1 MTSIRQRLL
10 AGLVVGLSLVLGI
23 AGYATYRQARA
34 EVNALFDYQ
43 LQQAAL
49 ALRRQ
54 NLLALAIGGEVGEGE
69 GDLLVQIWDRGGGL
83 LYVSRQDWELPFA
96 TQPGFADLLWRD
108 QRWRL
113 FALYAGDR
121 IVQVAQPARLRLRMS
136 ADIAL
141 RNLAPFLLLLPGMAL
156 VIWFGV
162 GAGLRPLHRMAAD
175 LQQRRPGALEP
186 MATERMPAE
195 ITPLVHALNDLLA
208 RLAHTLDA
216 QRQFVADAAHEL
228 RTPLTAV
235 RLQAEIAQRATDEVE
250 RAGTLGELRAG
261 LLRASHLVEQLLAM
275 ARLDAAP
282 ATGPVETVDLLDVAK
297 RVVAE
302 FAPIADD
309 RRLDL
314 GLLPSSSAT
323 VAGDPG
329 ELRTLLGNLVDNAL
343 RYTPAGGQV
352 DVQVQPAEN
361 EAVLTV
367 SDTGPGIPATEQAR
381 VFDRFYRGAD
391 AIAPGSGLGLAI
403 VQRIADRH
411 RASIRLEDA
420 EPGRGLRVIV
430 RLPQVRAVA
439 KILPCR
445 SDAADR
451 ERSKLPLEAR

>member
-10 AGLVVGLSLVLGI
+10 VGLLVGLSLVLGI

-34 EVNALFDYQ
+34 EIDALFDYQ

-54 NLLALAIGGEVGEGE
+54 NLLALAISGEAGEGE
-69 GDLLVQIWDRGGGL
+69 GELLVQIWDRGGGL
-83 LYVSRQDWELPFA
+83 LYVSRKDWELPFV
-96 TQPGFADLLWRD
+96 TEPGFADLLWHD

-162 GAGLRPLHRMAAD
+162 GAGLQPLHRLAVD
-175 LQQRRPGALEP
+175 LRQRRPGALESV
-186 MATERMPAE
+186 AVERLPPE

-235 RLQAEIAQRATDEVE
+235 RLQAEMAQRAADDAE
-250 RAGTLGELRAG
+250 RAGALDELRAG
-261 LLRASHLVEQLLAM
+261 LLRASHLVEQLLVM

-282 ATGPVETVDLLDVAK
+282 PTGSVEPVNLLDLAK
-297 RVVAE
+297 QVIAE

-309 RRLDL
+309 RQLDL
-314 GLLPSSSAT
+314 GLLPSAAAT

-329 ELRTLLGNLVDNAL
+329 EWRTLLGNLVENAL
-343 RYTPAGGQV
+343 RYTPTGGRV
-352 DVQVQPAEN
+352 DVQVQQAGN

-367 SDTGPGIPATEQAR
+367 SDTGPGIPATERAR
-381 VFDRFYRGAD
+381 VFDRFYRGASVTV
-391 AIAPGSGLGLAI
+391 PGSGLGLAI

-430 RLPQVRAVA
+430 RWAG
-439 KILPCR
+439 
-445 SDAADR
+445 
-451 ERSKLPLEAR
+451 

>member
-10 AGLVVGLSLVLGI
+10 LGLLVGLSLVLGI
-23 AGYATYRQARA
+23 AGYATYRQART

-54 NLLALAIGGEVGEGE
+54 NLLALAIRGEAGEGE

-83 LYVSRQDWELPFA
+83 LYVSRPDWELPFA

-113 FALYAGDR
+113 FALYVGDR
-121 IVQVAQPARLRLRMS
+121 IVQVAQPARVRLRMS

-162 GAGLRPLHRMAAD
+162 GAGLRPLHRVAAD
-175 LQQRRPGALEP
+175 IQQRQPGALEP
-186 MATERMPAE
+186 VATKRLPAE

-208 RLAHTLDA
+208 RLAQTLDA
-216 QRQFVADAAHEL
+216 QRQFIADAAHEL

-235 RLQAEIAQRATDEVE
+235 RLQAEMAQRATDPAE
-250 RAGTLGELRAG
+250 RAGMLGELRAG
-261 LLRASHLVEQLLAM
+261 LVRASHLVEQLLAM

-282 ATGPVETVDLLDVAK
+282 ATGSVEPVDLLELAQ

-309 RRLDL
+309 RNLDL
-314 GLLPSSSAT
+314 GLLPSTAVT
-323 VAGDPG
+323 VVGDPG

-352 DVQVQPAEN
+352 DVQVQRIGE

-367 SDTGPGIPATEQAR
+367 SDTGPGIPATERVR
-381 VFDRFYRGAD
+381 VFDRFYRGVDVAT
-391 AIAPGSGLGLAI
+391 PGSGLGLAI
-403 VQRIADRH
+403 VRRVADRSQ
-411 RASIRLEDA
+411 ATVRLEDA
-420 EPGRGLRVIV
+420 EPGPGLRVIV
-430 RLPQVRAVA
+430 RWPVAAV
-439 KILPCR
+439 
-445 SDAADR
+445 
-451 ERSKLPLEAR
+451 

>member
-10 AGLVVGLSLVLGI
+10 LGLLVGLSVVRGI

-34 EVNALFDYQ
+34 EIDALFDYQ

-54 NLLALAIGGEVGEGE
+54 NLLALAIGGEAGEGE

-113 FALYAGDR
+113 FALYAGNR
-121 IVQVAQPARLRLRMS
+121 IVQVAQPARVRLRMS

-162 GAGLRPLHRMAAD
+162 GAGLRPLHRVATEI
-175 LQQRRPGALEP
+175 QQRRPGALEP
-186 MATERMPAE
+186 VATERLPAE
-195 ITPLVHALNDLLA
+195 ITPLVQALNDLLA
-208 RLAHTLDA
+208 RLARTLDA

-235 RLQAEIAQRATDEVE
+235 RLQAEMAQRATDPVE
-250 RAGTLGELRAG
+250 RAETLDELRAG

-282 ATGPVETVDLLDVAK
+282 ITGSVEPVDLLELAK

-302 FAPIADD
+302 FAPMADD
-309 RRLDL
+309 RHLDL
-314 GLLPSSSAT
+314 GLLPSDAII

-329 ELRTLLGNLVDNAL
+329 ELRALLGNLVENAL
-343 RYTPAGGQV
+343 RYTPAGGRV
-352 DVQVQPAEN
+352 DVQTQRTADK
-361 EAVLTV
+361 AVLTV
-367 SDTGPGIPATEQAR
+367 SDTGPGIPVAERPR

-391 AIAPGSGLGLAI
+391 AHAPGSGLGLAI
-403 VQRIADRH
+403 VQRIAGRS
-411 RASIRLEDA
+411 RASLRLEDA
-420 EPGRGLRVIV
+420 EPDRGLRVIV
-430 RLPQVRAVA
+430 RWPV
-439 KILPCR
+439 I
-445 SDAADR
+445 
-451 ERSKLPLEAR
+451 AR

>member
-10 AGLVVGLSLVLGI
+10 LGLLVGLGLVLGI
-23 AGYATYRQARA
+23 AGYATYRQVRA
-34 EVNALFDYQ
+34 EVNTLFDYQ

-54 NLLALAIGGEVGEGE
+54 NLLALAMSGEASAGE

-96 TQPGFADLLWRD
+96 TQPGFADLLWRG

-121 IVQVAQPARLRLRMS
+121 IVQVAQPAQLRLRMS

-141 RNLAPFLLLLPGMAL
+141 RNLAPFLLLLPGMGL

-162 GAGLRPLHRMAAD
+162 GAGLRPLHRVAAD
-175 LQQRRPGALEP
+175 IQQRRPGALEP
-186 MATERMPAE
+186 VTAERLPAE

-208 RLAHTLDA
+208 RLTHTLDA
-216 QRQFVADAAHEL
+216 QRQFIADAAHEL

-235 RLQAEIAQRATDEVE
+235 RLQAEMAQRADDGAE
-250 RAGTLGELRAG
+250 RAETLAELRAG

-275 ARLDAAP
+275 ARLDAAST
-282 ATGPVETVDLLDVAK
+282 TGSVERVDLLDLAK

-309 RRLDL
+309 RHLDL
-314 GLLPSSSAT
+314 GLLPSDAAT

-329 ELRTLLGNLVDNAL
+329 ELRALLGNLVDNAL
-343 RYTPAGGQV
+343 RYTPAGGRV
-352 DVQVQPAEN
+352 DVQIQPVGT

-367 SDTGPGIPATEQAR
+367 SDTGPGIPAAERER
-381 VFDRFYRGAD
+381 VFDRFYRGAN
-391 AIAPGSGLGLAI
+391 AATPGSGLGLAI

-411 RASIRLEDA
+411 QASIRLEGV
-420 EPGRGLRVIV
+420 EPGGGLRVIV
-430 RLPQVRAVA
+430 RWP
-439 KILPCR
+439 
-445 SDAADR
+445 SAAG
-451 ERSKLPLEAR
+451 

>member
-10 AGLVVGLSLVLGI
+10 LGLLVGLSLVLGI

-34 EVNALFDYQ
+34 EVNTLFDYQ

-54 NLLALAIGGEVGEGE
+54 NLLALAMSGETGEGE
-69 GDLLVQIWDRGGGL
+69 GELLVQIWDRGGGL
-83 LYVSRQDWELPFA
+83 LYVSRKDWELPFA
-96 TQPGFADLLWRD
+96 TQPGFADLFWRD

-113 FALYAGDR
+113 FALHVGDR

-162 GAGLRPLHRMAAD
+162 GAGLRPLHRVAAD
-175 LQQRRPGALEP
+175 IQQRRPDALEP
-186 MATERMPAE
+186 VAAERLPAE

-208 RLAHTLDA
+208 RLGHTLDA

-235 RLQAEIAQRATDEVE
+235 RLQAEMAQRADDDAE
-250 RAGTLGELRAG
+250 RAEMLAELRAG
-261 LLRASHLVEQLLAM
+261 LIRASHLVEQLLAM
-275 ARLDAAP
+275 ARLDTAST
-282 ATGPVETVDLLDVAK
+282 TGSAERVDLLALAK

-309 RRLDL
+309 RHLDL
-314 GLLPSSSAT
+314 GLLPSDAAT

-352 DVQVQPAEN
+352 DVQVQPIGS

-367 SDTGPGIPATEQAR
+367 SDTGPGIPAAERER
-381 VFDRFYRGAD
+381 VFDRFYRGAN
-391 AIAPGSGLGLAI
+391 AAAPGSGLGLAI
-403 VQRIADRH
+403 VRRIADRH
-411 RASIRLEDA
+411 RASVRLEDA
-420 EPGRGLRVIV
+420 ESGRGLRVIV
-430 RLPQVRAVA
+430 RWP
-439 KILPCR
+439 
-445 SDAADR
+445 SAAG
-451 ERSKLPLEAR
+451 

>member
-10 AGLVVGLSLVLGI
+10 LGLLVGLSLVLGI

-54 NLLALAIGGEVGEGE
+54 NLLALAIRGEAGEGE
-69 GDLLVQIWDRGGGL
+69 GDLLVQIWDRSGGL
-83 LYVSRQDWELPFA
+83 LYVSRPDWELPFA

-113 FALYAGDR
+113 FALYASDR
-121 IVQVAQPARLRLRMS
+121 IVQVAQPVRVRLRMS

-162 GAGLRPLHRMAAD
+162 GAGLRPLHRVAAD
-175 LQQRRPGALEP
+175 IQQRRPEALEP
-186 MATERMPAE
+186 MTTERLPAE
-195 ITPLVHALNDLLA
+195 ITPLVRALNDLLA
-208 RLAHTLDA
+208 RLAHTLDT
-216 QRQFVADAAHEL
+216 QRQFIADAAHEL

-235 RLQAEIAQRATDEVE
+235 RLQAEMAQRATDPAE
-250 RAGTLGELRAG
+250 RAETLDQLRAG

-282 ATGPVETVDLLDVAK
+282 AAGSVEPVDLLELAK

-309 RRLDL
+309 RHLDL
-314 GLLPSSSAT
+314 GLLPSTAVA

-343 RYTPAGGQV
+343 RYTPAGGRV
-352 DVQVQPAEN
+352 DVRVERAGG

-367 SDTGPGIPATEQAR
+367 SDTGSSIPTAERER

-391 AIAPGSGLGLAI
+391 VAAPGSGLGLAI
-403 VQRIADRH
+403 VQRIVDRH
-411 RASIRLEDA
+411 QASIHLEDA
-420 EPGRGLRVIV
+420 EPDRGLRAIV
-430 RLPQVRAVA
+430 RWPVAAV
-439 KILPCR
+439 
-445 SDAADR
+445 
-451 ERSKLPLEAR
+451 

>member
-10 AGLVVGLSLVLGI
+10 VGLLVGLTLVLGV

-43 LQQAAL
+43 LQQTAL
-49 ALRRQ
+49 ALRNQ
-54 NLLALAIGGEVGEGE
+54 NLLALAISGQVGEGE
-69 GDLLVQIWDRGGGL
+69 GDLLVQIWDRGGL
-83 LYVSRQDWELPFA
+83 LYVSRKAWELPFA

-108 QRWRL
+108 ERWRL
-113 FALYAGDR
+113 FALHVGDR
-121 IVQVAQPARLRLRMS
+121 VVQVAQLARLRLRMS

-162 GAGLRPLHRMAAD
+162 GTGLRPLHRLAAD
-175 LQQRRPGALEP
+175 LQQRRSGALEP
-186 MATERMPAE
+186 VAVERLPAE

-208 RLAHTLDA
+208 RLARTLDA

-228 RTPLTAV
+228 RTPLAAV
-235 RLQAEIAQRATDEVE
+235 RLQAEIAQRATDDAE
-250 RAGTLGELRAG
+250 RAGTLDELRAG
-261 LLRASHLVEQLLAM
+261 LSRVSHLVEQLLAM

-282 ATGPVETVDLLDVAK
+282 ATGPAEPVNLLDLAK
-297 RVVAE
+297 RVVTE

-314 GLLPSSSAT
+314 GLLPSAAAT

-329 ELRTLLGNLVDNAL
+329 ELRILLGNLVENAL
-343 RYTPAGGQV
+343 RYTPAGGRV
-352 DVQVQPAEN
+352 DVQVQPAGN

-367 SDTGPGIPATEQAR
+367 SDTGPGIPAVERGR
-381 VFDRFYRGAD
+381 VFDRFYRGAG
-391 AIAPGSGLGLAI
+391 ATAPGSGLGLAI
-403 VQRIADRH
+403 VQRIADRC

-420 EPGRGLRVIV
+420 EPGQGLRVIV
-430 RLPQVRAVA
+430 RWPVVA
-439 KILPCR
+439 G
-445 SDAADR
+445 
-451 ERSKLPLEAR
+451 

>member
-10 AGLVVGLSLVLGI
+10 LGLLVGLSLVLGI

-34 EVNALFDYQ
+34 EVNTLFDYQ

-54 NLLALAIGGEVGEGE
+54 NLLALAIGGEAGEGE

-113 FALYAGDR
+113 FALSAGDR
-121 IVQVAQPARLRLRMS
+121 IVQVAQPARVRLRMS

-162 GAGLRPLHRMAAD
+162 GAGLRPLHRVAAD
-175 LQQRRPGALEP
+175 IQQRRPEALEP
-186 MATERMPAE
+186 VAVERLPAE
-195 ITPLVHALNDLLA
+195 ITPLVQALNDLLA

-235 RLQAEIAQRATDEVE
+235 RLQAEMAQRATNLEE
-250 RAGTLGELRAG
+250 QARNAG

-282 ATGPVETVDLLDVAK
+282 DAGSVEAVDLLEVAR
-297 RVVAE
+297 RVVTE

-309 RRLDL
+309 RHLDL
-314 GLLPSSSAT
+314 GLLPSDAVL

-352 DVQVQPAEN
+352 DVQVQRAGDK
-361 EAVLTV
+361 AVLTV
-367 SDTGPGIPATEQAR
+367 SDTGPGIPATERAR
-381 VFDRFYRGAD
+381 VFYRGAD
-391 AIAPGSGLGLAI
+391 AVAPGSGLGLAI
-403 VQRIADRH
+403 VQRIADRS
-411 RASIRLEDA
+411 RATVRLEDA

-430 RLPQVRAVA
+430 RWPVAAV
-439 KILPCR
+439 
-445 SDAADR
+445 
-451 ERSKLPLEAR
+451 

>member
-10 AGLVVGLSLVLGI
+10 LGLLVGLSLVLGI

-54 NLLALAIGGEVGEGE
+54 NLLALAISGEAGEGE

-113 FALYAGDR
+113 FALYAGHR
-121 IVQVAQPARLRLRMS
+121 IVQVAQPARVRLRMS

-162 GAGLRPLHRMAAD
+162 GAGLRPLHRVASEI
-175 LQQRRPGALEP
+175 QQRRPGALEP
-186 MATERMPAE
+186 VAAERLPAE

-235 RLQAEIAQRATDEVE
+235 RLQAEMAQRATDPAE
-250 RAGTLGELRAG
+250 RAETLDQLRTG

-282 ATGPVETVDLLDVAK
+282 TTGPVERVDLLNLAK

-302 FAPIADD
+302 FTPSADD

-314 GLLPSSSAT
+314 GLLPSDAAS
-323 VAGDPG
+323 VAGNPG
-329 ELRTLLGNLVDNAL
+329 EVRTLLGNLVENAL
-343 RYTPAGGQV
+343 RYTPADGRV
-352 DVQVQPAEN
+352 DVQIQLVGN

-367 SDTGPGIPATEQAR
+367 SDTGPGIPAAEQAR

-391 AIAPGSGLGLAI
+391 TVAPGGGLGLAI

-420 EPGRGLRVIV
+420 EPSRGLRVIV
-430 RLPQVRAVA
+430 QWPIVA
-439 KILPCR
+439 DSVIP
-445 SDAADR
+445 
-451 ERSKLPLEAR
+451 P

>member
-10 AGLVVGLSLVLGI
+10 LGLLVGLSLVLGS
-23 AGYATYRQARA
+23 AGYATYRQARN

-54 NLLALAIGGEVGEGE
+54 NLLALAISGEAGEGE

-83 LYVSRQDWELPFA
+83 LYVSRQDWQLPFA

-121 IVQVAQPARLRLRMS
+121 IVQVAQPARVRLRMS

-162 GAGLRPLHRMAAD
+162 GAGLRPLHRVASD
-175 LQQRRPGALEP
+175 IQQRRPEALEP
-186 MATERMPAE
+186 VAVERLPAE
-195 ITPLVHALNDLLA
+195 ITPLVQALNDLLA

-235 RLQAEIAQRATDEVE
+235 RLQAEMAQRATDPAE
-250 RAGTLGELRAG
+250 RAGTLDELRAG

-275 ARLDAAP
+275 ARLDAASP
-282 ATGPVETVDLLDVAK
+282 TGSVEPVDLLEVAK
-297 RVVAE
+297 RVVTE

-309 RRLDL
+309 RDLDL
-314 GLLPSSSAT
+314 GLLPGDAAS

-343 RYTPAGGQV
+343 RYTPAGGRV
-352 DVQVQPAEN
+352 DVQVQRIGE

-367 SDTGPGIPATEQAR
+367 SDTGPGIPAAERAR

-391 AIAPGSGLGLAI
+391 AAAPGSGLGLAI
-403 VQRIADRH
+403 VKRIADRH

-420 EPGRGLRVIV
+420 ELGRGLRVTV
-430 RLPQVRAVA
+430 RLPVA
-439 KILPCR
+439 ATTGSHSPNSFLA
-445 SDAADR
+445 SGGG
-451 ERSKLPLEAR
+451 E

>member
-10 AGLVVGLSLVLGI
+10 VGLLVGLILVLGV
-23 AGYATYRQARA
+23 AGYATYRQVHA
-34 EVNALFDYQ
+34 EVNTLFDYQ

-54 NLLALAIGGEVGEGE
+54 NLLALAMSGEASAGE

-96 TQPGFADLLWRD
+96 TQPGFADLLWRN

-113 FALYAGDR
+113 FALYTSDR
-121 IVQVAQPARLRLRMS
+121 IVQVAQPAGVRLRMS

-162 GAGLRPLHRMAAD
+162 GAGLRPLHRVTAD
-175 LQQRRPGALEP
+175 IQHRRPGALEP
-186 MATERMPAE
+186 VAAERLPAE

-216 QRQFVADAAHEL
+216 QRQFIADAAHEL

-235 RLQAEIAQRATDEVE
+235 RLQAEMAQRAVDPAE
-250 RAGTLGELRAG
+250 RAETLGELRAG

-282 ATGPVETVDLLDVAK
+282 ATGPVERVDLLDVAK

-309 RRLDL
+309 RHLDL
-314 GLLPSSSAT
+314 GLLPSDAAT

-343 RYTPAGGQV
+343 RYTPTGGRV
-352 DVQVQPAEN
+352 DVQVQSAET

-367 SDTGPGIPATEQAR
+367 GDTGPGIPAAERER
-381 VFDRFYRGAD
+381 VFDRFYRGAQ
-391 AIAPGSGLGLAI
+391 ATAPGSGLGLAI

-411 RASIRLEDA
+411 QATIRLEDV
-420 EPGRGLRVIV
+420 EPGGGLRVIV
-430 RLPQVRAVA
+430 RWPSATG
-439 KILPCR
+439 
-445 SDAADR
+445 
-451 ERSKLPLEAR
+451 

>member
-1 MTSIRQRLL
+1 VTSIRQRLL
-10 AGLVVGLSLVLGI
+10 IGLLVGLSLVLSI

-34 EVNALFDYQ
+34 EVNTLFDYQ

-54 NLLALAIGGEVGEGE
+54 NLLALAIGSEAGEGE

-83 LYVSRQDWELPFA
+83 LYVSRRDWELPFA

-141 RNLAPFLLLLPGMAL
+141 RHLAPFLLLLPGMAL

-162 GAGLRPLHRMAAD
+162 GAGLRPLHRLATD
-175 LQQRRPGALEP
+175 IQQRQPGALEP
-186 MATERMPAE
+186 VVVERLPAE
-195 ITPLVHALNDLLA
+195 IIPLVHALNDLLA
-208 RLAHTLDA
+208 RLAHTLNA
-216 QRQFVADAAHEL
+216 QRQFIADAAHEL

-235 RLQAEIAQRATDEVE
+235 RLQAEMAQRATDSAEQARNLE
-250 RAGTLGELRAG
+250 SLRAG

-275 ARLDAAP
+275 ARLDVALDAGSME
-282 ATGPVETVDLLDVAK
+282 AVDLLEVAR
-297 RVVAE
+297 RVVTE
-302 FAPIADD
+302 FALIADD
-309 RRLDL
+309 RHLDL
-314 GLLPSSSAT
+314 GLLPSEAVS

-352 DVQVQPAEN
+352 DVQVQRAGDK
-361 EAVLTV
+361 AVLTV
-367 SDTGPGIPATEQAR
+367 SDTGPGIPAVERTR

-391 AIAPGSGLGLAI
+391 AVAPGSGLGLAI
-403 VQRIADRH
+403 VQRIADRS
-411 RASIRLEDA
+411 RATVRLEDA
-420 EPGRGLRVIV
+420 EPGPGLRAIV
-430 RLPQVRAVA
+430 QWLVAAV
-439 KILPCR
+439 
-445 SDAADR
+445 
-451 ERSKLPLEAR
+451 

>member
-10 AGLVVGLSLVLGI
+10 LGLLVGLGLVLGI
-23 AGYATYRQARA
+23 AGYATYRQVRA
-34 EVNALFDYQ
+34 EVNTLFDYQ

-54 NLLALAIGGEVGEGE
+54 NLLALAMSGEASAGE

-96 TQPGFADLLWRD
+96 TQPGFADLLWRG

-121 IVQVAQPARLRLRMS
+121 IVQVAQPAQLRLRMS

-162 GAGLRPLHRMAAD
+162 GAGLRPLHRVAAD
-175 LQQRRPGALEP
+175 IQQRRPGALEP
-186 MATERMPAE
+186 VAAERLPAE

-208 RLAHTLDA
+208 RLGHTLDA
-216 QRQFVADAAHEL
+216 QRQFIADAAHEL

-235 RLQAEIAQRATDEVE
+235 RLQAEMAQRAVDPAE
-250 RAGTLGELRAG
+250 RAETLGELRAG

-275 ARLDAAP
+275 ARLDAAST
-282 ATGPVETVDLLDVAK
+282 TGSAERVDLLELAK
-297 RVVAE
+297 RIVAE

-309 RRLDL
+309 RHLDL
-314 GLLPSSSAT
+314 GLLPSDTAT

-329 ELRTLLGNLVDNAL
+329 ELRTLLGNLVENAL

-352 DVQVQPAEN
+352 DVQVQRADS

-367 SDTGPGIPATEQAR
+367 SDTGPGIPAAERER
-381 VFDRFYRGAD
+381 VFDRFYRGANVT
-391 AIAPGSGLGLAI
+391 APGSGLGLAI
-403 VQRIADRH
+403 VRRIADRH
-411 RASIRLEDA
+411 RASVRLEDA
-420 EPGRGLRVIV
+420 ESGRGLRVIV
-430 RLPQVRAVA
+430 RWP
-439 KILPCR
+439 
-445 SDAADR
+445 SAAG
-451 ERSKLPLEAR
+451 

>member
-1 MTSIRQRLL
+1 MAPTTS
-10 AGLVVGLSLVLGI
+10 
-23 AGYATYRQARA
+23 
-34 EVNALFDYQ
+34 
-43 LQQAAL
+43 
-49 ALRRQ
+49 
-54 NLLALAIGGEVGEGE
+54 
-69 GDLLVQIWDRGGGL
+69 
-83 LYVSRQDWELPFA
+83 
-96 TQPGFADLLWRD
+96 D

-121 IVQVAQPARLRLRMS
+121 IVQVAQPARVRRMS

-162 GAGLRPLHRMAAD
+162 GAGLRPLHRLAAD

-186 MATERMPAE
+186 VVTQRLPVE
-195 ITPLVHALNDLLA
+195 ITPLVQALNDLLA

-216 QRQFVADAAHEL
+216 QRQFIADAAHEL

-235 RLQAEIAQRATDEVE
+235 RLQAEMAQRAMDTAE
-250 RAGTLGELRAG
+250 RAGTLEQLRAG

-282 ATGPVETVDLLDVAK
+282 TTGPVEPVDLLELAK

-309 RRLDL
+309 RHLDL
-314 GLLPSSSAT
+314 GLLPSAAVT
-323 VAGDPG
+323 VTGNPG

-352 DVQVQPAEN
+352 DVQVQRAGE

-367 SDTGPGIPATEQAR
+367 SDTGPGIPEAERAR
-381 VFDRFYRGAD
+381 VFDRFYRSAD
-391 AIAPGSGLGLAI
+391 ATAPGSGLGLAI

-411 RASIRLEDA
+411 RASVRLEGA
-420 EPGRGLRVIV
+420 ESDRGMRIV
-430 RLPQVRAVA
+430 VRW
-439 KILPCR
+439 PF
-445 SDAADR
+445 AAG
-451 ERSKLPLEAR
+451 